1 MLERPIDPLIE
12 RALTQPKQRVITR
25 FIKAPNLISIPAGT
39 FGQDSVVEFQQAG
52 WLVSFQATAV
62 DPTSGLEVPNARA
75 ALEVKIET
83 LGQQT
88 ALTTD
93 GQSADYIPVA
103 LVAFGLDQIFP
114 MVREVAIND
123 KLRLSF
129 RNTSNVALLPKA
141 AFGFV
146 ARIDI
151 EQRSLTS
158 GKL

>member
-1 MLERPIDPLIE
+1 MLERPIDPLVV

-25 FIKAPNLISIPAGT
+25 FIKAPNLIAIPAGN
-39 FGQDSVVEFQQAG
+39 FGSDSVVEFQQDG
-52 WLVSFQATAV
+52 WLVSFQADAV
-62 DPTSGLEVPNARA
+62 DPVSGLEVPLARA

-93 GQSADYIPVA
+93 GQSADYIPIS
-103 LVAFGLDQIFP
+103 LVAFGLDRIFP

-146 ARIDI
+146 AKIDI